1 MAAGRT
7 LPIVTNVKGR
17 CVVSF
22 MTAHSD
28 IDRPQ
33 RRSIRPFSGLP
44 VGIYWLG
51 ALAISL
57 AMWVGLIELGLWMW
71 R

>member
-1 MAAGRT
+1 
-7 LPIVTNVKGR
+7 
-17 CVVSF
+17 

-57 AMWVGLIELGLWMW
+57 AMWVGLVELGLWMW